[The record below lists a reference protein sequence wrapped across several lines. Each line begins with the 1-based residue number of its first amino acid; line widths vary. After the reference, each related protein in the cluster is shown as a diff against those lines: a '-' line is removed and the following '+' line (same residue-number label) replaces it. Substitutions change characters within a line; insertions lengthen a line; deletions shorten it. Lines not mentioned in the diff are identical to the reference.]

1 MFLLT
6 CLDHSSAQSFSSMAV
21 KMVWKV
27 LRAKNG
33 YDLLRNFRYIDSY
46 LV

>member
-6 CLDHSSAQSFSSMAV
+6 WLNYLSAQLIVPFMAIKIV
-21 KMVWKV
+21 LKV

-33 YDLLRNFRYIDSY
+33 YDLLCDFR
-46 LV
+46 